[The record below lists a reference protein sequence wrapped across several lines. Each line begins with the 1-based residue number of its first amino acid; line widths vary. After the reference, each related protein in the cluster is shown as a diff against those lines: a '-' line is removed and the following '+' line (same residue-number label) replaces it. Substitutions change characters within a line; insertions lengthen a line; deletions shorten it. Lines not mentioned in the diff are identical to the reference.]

1 MEKIVK
7 FEDFLR
13 SGKNITEEH
22 NEMGS
27 SEHTDEQYYMFFQNL
42 ASIKHYLDEIMKYDP
57 SDIDSLLRGGHDWAA
72 DHIATSKDDIEEV
85 AGWIRNEM
93 GGGDSEEH
101 HGEIEVEVEGDDD
114 KVEVEDDDEKD
125 EEEYGDNGE
134 EEDENSEDE

>member
-42 ASIKHYLDEIMKYDP
+42 ASIKHYIDEIMKYDQ
-57 SDIDSLLRGGHDWAA
+57 SDIDSLLRGGHDWAS

-85 AGWIRNEM
+85 AGWLRNEM
-93 GGGDSEEH
+93 GEDDSEDH
-101 HGEIEVEVEGDDD
+101 HGEIEVNIEGDDD
-114 KVEVEDDDEKD
+114 KVEVEDDEE
-125 EEEYGDNGE
+125 EEEYGDNGDE
-134 EEDENSEDE
+134 ENEDSEDE